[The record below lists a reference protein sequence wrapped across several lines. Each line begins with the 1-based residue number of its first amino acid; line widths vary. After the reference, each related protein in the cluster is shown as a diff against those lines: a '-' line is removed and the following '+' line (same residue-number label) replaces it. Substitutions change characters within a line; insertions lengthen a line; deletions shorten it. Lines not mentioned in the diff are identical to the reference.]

1 MAATEILVL
10 SGPDQGRVLAIEA
23 LPCVIGQSP
32 SSHAVLKGPGV
43 WDRHAEVSLGQ
54 DGRFRIRVLGDATG
68 ARSDVRETEWALKNG
83 ESFSLGG
90 VHLRFGLASGVQR
103 SPKPTEFMAWAALL
117 AVVILQGWLL
127 FRA

>member
-23 LPCVIGQSP
+23 LPCVIGRCP
-32 SSHAVLKGPGV
+32 SSHAVLNGPGV
-43 WDRHAEVSLGQ
+43 WDRHAEISLGQ
-54 DGRFRIRVLGDATG
+54 DGRFRIHMLGDATG
-68 ARSDVRETEWALKNG
+68 ARSEVRETEWALKNG

-90 VHLRFGLASGVQR
+90 VRLRFALASGVQR
-103 SPKPTEFMAWAALL
+103 SPKPMEFTAWAALL

-127 FRA
+127 LRA